1 MSDGLQLREL
11 PIGQLKVAESLHVEQ
26 AVLNR
31 YSAASRQTEPEL
43 CCPVDYDPKYLELL
57 PSELIERDYGCGD
70 PSKFVEPGDAV
81 LDLGSGGG
89 KICYIASQIV
99 GPQGRVIGV
108 DMNDD
113 MLALAHQH
121 RDTIGQRIGW
131 QNVAFHKARIQDL
144 KLDLHSFESYLREHP
159 VQSADDWLRAERQAE
174 TLRQQQPMIPD
185 DSVDVVL
192 SNCVLNLVT
201 PADRSQLFREVFRV
215 LRRGGR
221 AVISDIVCDETVP
234 QTLRD
239 DPELWS
245 GCISGAHVEDEF
257 LAQFEQAGFYGIQI
271 MDRPQEPW
279 ATLEGIEFRSVTVRA
294 FKGNQ
299 GPSMDH
305 HQAVIYRGP
314 WKSVTDDDGLVLQRG
329 ARTAICEKTFRIY
342 SRPPYAPELIPVPP
356 LQTVSPEAAQP
367 FDSRRNVARS
377 PRETKGE
384 DFTKTSLPSGDCC
397 GPGGCC

>member
-1 MSDGLQLREL
+1 M
-11 PIGQLKVAESLHVEQ
+11 
-26 AVLNR
+26 
-31 YSAASRQTEPEL
+31 
-43 CCPVDYDPKYLELL
+43 
-57 PSELIERDYGCGD
+57 
-70 PSKFVEPGDAV
+70 
-81 LDLGSGGG
+81 
-89 KICYIASQIV
+89 IA
-99 GPQGRVIGV
+99 
-108 DMNDD
+108 D
-113 MLALAHQH
+113 
-121 RDTIGQRIGW
+121 
-131 QNVAFHKARIQDL
+131 
-144 KLDLHSFESYLREHP
+144 E
-159 VQSADDWLRAERQAE
+159 
-174 TLRQQQPMIPD
+174 
-185 DSVDVVL
+185 SVDVIV
-192 SNCVLNLVT
+192 SNCVLNLVNNG
-201 PADRSQLFREVFRV
+201 DRQQLFSEMHRV
-215 LRRGGR
+215 LKRGGR

-329 ARTAICEKTFRIY
+329 ARTAVCEKTFRIY